1 MVAEF
6 PQAVLFDMDGTL
18 TDTEVIW
25 DVALEAMANEF
36 NGTLSPEL
44 RTELIGCNE
53 AMSTARMLEAFGQP
67 DADVTFWQDWM
78 ADRMKVLLKQGV
90 EWLPGAQELLLDLVN
105 QGYPTALVT
114 TTRRELTEII
124 LDHLGRDNFQVI
136 VTSDDVVNKKP
147 HPQPYLQA
155 LGALGVSPNESVVV
169 EDSWSGISSG
179 IAAGCTV
186 VAVPSISDLPPDPNG
201 QLYRF
206 NSLTDVSID
215 LLHTLE

>member
-6 PQAVLFDMDGTL
+6 PRAVLFDMDGTL

-36 NGTLSPEL
+36 NATLSTEL

-53 AMSTARMLEAFGQP
+53 ETSTTRMLTAFGRP
-67 DADVTFWQDWM
+67 NADIKYWQDWLANQM
-78 ADRMKVLLKQGV
+78 TVLLKRGV
-90 EWLPGAQELLLDLVN
+90 GWLPGAQELLLDLVS

-124 LDHLGRDNFQVI
+124 LDHLGRENFHVV
-136 VTSDDVVNKKP
+136 VTSDDVNHKKP
-147 HPQPYLQA
+147 HPEPYLQA
-155 LGALGVSPNESVVV
+155 LETLGIAPDKSIAV

-179 IAAGCTV
+179 LAAGCTV
-186 VAVPSISDLPPDPNG
+186 VTVPSIAELPPDPGGKLHQFASLSDVSVN
-201 QLYRF
+201 LL
-206 NSLTDVSID
+206 NSL
-215 LLHTLE
+215 E